1 MGSPHLPKLTTSLL
15 HSYSEAALRDADE
28 FLNESLLL
36 RDHDHMARAYFLAV
50 SCIEETGKAM
60 LAFDSQHRN
69 LTDPAVSKKL
79 KTSMES
85 HGQKINY
92 ALSSWAFS
100 SPDPLEAMK
109 EAVNLIIHVKHGRE
123 PSMYSDLRTD
133 PDRVQ
138 TPREIVRAT
147 AARDCVRLAE
157 NSLAHA
163 HRHVSEKIPAKF
175 TTAHDRLFTMKPAK
189 FQEILSMEDFW
200 WYYISRMEAGQQDMA
215 ESVLGYERDH
225 IKTGTPFRAAQ

>member
-1 MGSPHLPKLTTSLL
+1 MGSPHLPNLTASLL
-15 HSYSEAALRDADE
+15 HSYSEAALHNADE
-28 FLNESLLL
+28 LLVESLLL

-50 SCIEETGKAM
+50 SCIEETGKAL

-69 LTDPAVSKKL
+69 LTDPAVCKKL

-92 ALSSWAFS
+92 ALSIWAFN
-100 SPDPLEAMK
+100 SPDPREAFK
-109 EAVNLIIHVKHGRE
+109 EALDLIFQVKHGRE

-147 AARDCVRLAE
+147 AARDCIRLAE
-157 NSLAHA
+157 NCLVHA
-163 HRHVSEKIPAKF
+163 HCHVGEKMSAKF
-175 TTAHDRLFTMKPAK
+175 TTAQDRLFTMKPAK
-189 FQEILSMEDFW
+189 FQEMLSMEDFW
-200 WYYISRMEAGQQDMA
+200 WYYISCMEAGQQDIA
-215 ESVLGYERDH
+215 EAVLGYERDH
-225 IKTGTPFRAAQ
+225 IKTGTQFRAAQ